1 MNFPRSVNTMGPSH
15 HSTHGDGVMKII
27 VSLIMLSSIIGP
39 HAIAGDTKEAL
50 HNALTICNQFVIQD
64 PDPRIFLDDLRG
76 CCIFG
81 NHVRDCHINIWDGI
95 DR

>member
-1 MNFPRSVNTMGPSH
+1 
-15 HSTHGDGVMKII
+15 MKII
-27 VSLIMLSSIIGP
+27 VPLLMLSSIIGP
-39 HAIAGDTKEAL
+39 HAIAGDAKEAH

-64 PDPRIFLDDLRG
+64 PDPGIFLDDLHS

-81 NHVRDCHINIWDGI
+81 NHVRDCHIWYGI